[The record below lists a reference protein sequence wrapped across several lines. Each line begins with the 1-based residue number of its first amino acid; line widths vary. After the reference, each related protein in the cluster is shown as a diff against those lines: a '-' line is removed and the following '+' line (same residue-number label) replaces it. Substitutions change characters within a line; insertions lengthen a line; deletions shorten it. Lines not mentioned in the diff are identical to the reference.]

1 MDEDTENGATL
12 LDDSTER
19 ADILSDGVME
29 RGIAY
34 QMTKCKGGLA
44 FGPNQS
50 QSRFWVT

>member
-1 MDEDTENGATL
+1 MDEDMENGATL

-19 ADILSDGVME
+19 ADIPSDDIME
-29 RGIAY
+29 RGIPY
-34 QMTKCKGGLA
+34 QMTKWKGGLA